1 MKKSLGQVLDI
12 SYAQGELTL
21 DAVAKIKE
29 QGILGVILRLGF
41 TGYGGELPTKDKCF
55 EHNYRLLHD
64 AGIPCGAYYFT
75 IAYNDTIT
83 NREIEFLQTELAKK
97 KFEFPIYIDVEGLSL
112 KKSDETAHSIAWN
125 NCSPSVRTANVARIC
140 NALNNSGYYVGIYA
154 SKSWFGSKL
163 LEAPLKPFDKWI
175 AQYYFACT
183 YGGTFNLWQKTSSG
197 NGKLYGLNGRV
208 DVSDCYLDF
217 PSVIKENYLNGYT
230 KPVEKKEVICP
241 ITGAVCE
248 KLS

>member
-1 MKKSLGQVLDI
+1 MKSIGKVLDI
-12 SYAQGELTL
+12 SYAQGELTQ
-21 DAVAKIKE
+21 DAVNKIKQ
-29 QGILGVILRLGF
+29 QGILGVILRIGF
-41 TGYGGELPTKDKCF
+41 TGYGGGLPTKDKCF
-55 EHNYRLLHD
+55 EHNYKLLHD

-97 KFEFPIYIDVEGLSL
+97 KFEFPIYIDVEAQAGS
-112 KKSDETAHSIAWN
+112 KGWT

-140 NALNNSGYYVGIYA
+140 NALNNAGYYVGVYA

-175 AQYYFACT
+175 AQYYFTCN
-183 YGGTFNLWQKTSSG
+183 YKGSYHLWQYTSSG
-197 NGKLYGLNGRV
+197 NGALYGLKGRV
-208 DVSDCYLDF
+208 DVSECDLNF
-217 PSVIKENYLNGYT
+217 PAVIKNNYLNGYT